1 MITKTFRAAAQVRN
15 LTGLGHKIF
24 NDRLVDGRRSL
35 KVWGWTYTQ
44 YLRTA
49 HILEQQGCK
58 VTFVQVPVGLRG
70 KRWRLH
76 VAEPQRLTA

>member
-15 LTGLGHKIF
+15 LTGVDTVIF

-35 KVWGWTYTQ
+35 KVLGWTYDQ

-49 HILEQQGCK
+49 DILEQQGCK
-58 VTFVQVPVGLRG
+58 VTFVQVRVGLRG